1 MIIKRLKSFS
11 LEEGKFTGKKPT
23 AKRTFISQ
31 ASTLT
36 ALGAGMGAIAGKGK
50 GALVGAGIGLISGL
64 LTAALTRSV
73 FNSSHENNIT
83 TKNIF
88 KEFSKMVD
96 YRESINRSTENRPVI
111 PYNIEQYDL
120 DSNNPKLYDLS
131 VKANEDSIVMYIRP
145 LSKTETNEVSD
156 ILDGFC
162 METRDTD
169 YVSEK
174 LENNSW
180 IVTMKLKDYE
190 SAAELL
196 LELMSECKFR
206 VNFISK

>member
-1 MIIKRLKSFS
+1 MIVKRLRLFS

-88 KEFSKMVD
+88 KKFSEIID
-96 YRESINRSTENRPVI
+96 YRESINRSENRPVI
-111 PYNIEQYDL
+111 PYNIEKYDL

-145 LSKTETNEVSD
+145 LSKSEIKEVSD

-162 METRDTD
+162 METKDTD

-174 LENNSW
+174 LENDSW
-180 IVTMKLKDYE
+180 IVTMKLRDYE

-196 LELMSECKFR
+196 LELMNECNFR
-206 VNFISK
+206 INFITR